1 MPRIRTIKP
10 EFWSSPGI
18 EDLPFEWRLLFIA
31 MWNWADDYGRGTA
44 EPRELMGFAFPRDEN
59 MTLGEFRRGLDGIR
73 RVFGVKFYKVARR
86 PYYCIPSWER
96 HQKVDKRS
104 KSSRY
109 PAPEDGQPF
118 DPLNGQV
125 ISDNTESS
133 MEPAEDSAESAE
145 VSGNF
150 PPWNRGTGE
159 QGNRGTDSQY
169 LDQTFDFRTSGSQT
183 DGSIESDPPAK
194 PKPRRP
200 KDPPEFTAFWAAYP
214 RKVGKDRARKA
225 FKSACR
231 RAELSDILAGARRF
245 AAEKKN
251 KDVQYI
257 PHPATW
263 LNDGRWDDQPEPEH
277 TPTRDTPNRPKTESE
292 KWDDIRRELR
302 QQREMRNQATIV
314 DGEVL
319 DQQEIEP

>member
-133 MEPAEDSAESAE
+133 MEPAEDSGEPAE
-145 VSGNF
+145 VSGKF

-159 QGNRGTDSQY
+159 QLYGG
-169 LDQTFDFRTSGSQT
+169 
-183 DGSIESDPPAK
+183 
-194 PKPRRP
+194 
-200 KDPPEFTAFWAAYP
+200 
-214 RKVGKDRARKA
+214 
-225 FKSACR
+225 
-231 RAELSDILAGARRF
+231 
-245 AAEKKN
+245 
-251 KDVQYI
+251 
-257 PHPATW
+257 
-263 LNDGRWDDQPEPEH
+263 
-277 TPTRDTPNRPKTESE
+277 
-292 KWDDIRRELR
+292 
-302 QQREMRNQATIV
+302 
-314 DGEVL
+314 
-319 DQQEIEP
+319 